1 MVGQA
6 RPKPKM
12 IAFDTN
18 HLVRHIVQDDP
29 AQCRAV
35 TAILDREAGADRPVR
50 IHDLVLMETSWVL
63 ASVYAFDG
71 GALAHVVEEL
81 LEDSAFRFDDA
92 IRLRQ
97 VLKRFKAG
105 KADFSDY
112 LIHSVA
118 ATEGLKLETFDK
130 RLRRELP

>member
-1 MVGQA
+1 
-6 RPKPKM
+6 M

-35 TAILDREAGADRPVR
+35 AAMLEREAGRDNPVR
-50 IHDLVLMETSWVL
+50 ILDLVLMETAWVL
-63 ASVYAFDG
+63 ESVYELDQKS
-71 GALAHVVEEL
+71 LAHVMEEL
-81 LEDSAFRFDDA
+81 LEDSAFSFDDPD
-92 IRLRQ
+92 RLRL

-105 KADFSDY
+105 KAGFSDY

-118 ATEGLKLETFDK
+118 NSEGLKLETFDK
-130 RLRRELP
+130 RLRKELD

>member
-1 MVGQA
+1 
-6 RPKPKM
+6 M

-35 TAILDREAGADRPVR
+35 AAILDRETRQNRAIR
-50 IHDLVLMETSWVL
+50 IHDLVLLETVWVL
-63 ASVYAFDG
+63 GSVYSFDR
-71 GALAHVVEEL
+71 AAVAHVLGEL
-81 LEDSAFRFDDA
+81 LEDSVFVFDDSK
-92 IRLRQ
+92 RLRR
-97 VLKRFKAG
+97 VLQNFRNG

-118 ATEGLKLETFDK
+118 AAEGLKLETFDK
-130 RLRRELP
+130 QLRKELG